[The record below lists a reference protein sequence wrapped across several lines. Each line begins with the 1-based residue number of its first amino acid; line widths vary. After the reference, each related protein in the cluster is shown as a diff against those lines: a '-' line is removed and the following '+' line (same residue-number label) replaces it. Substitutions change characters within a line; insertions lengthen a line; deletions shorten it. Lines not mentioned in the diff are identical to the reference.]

1 MLLKH
6 NENLWGPTYRDVKIR
21 FLLQGKI
28 ITTKG
33 GQIME
38 CDNGVRAFEIP
49 TSPCVVFRARFS
61 ASTGDFEQIQ
71 ID

>member
-1 MLLKH
+1 MKIYGDPLTGMLKLDFFYKA
-6 NENLWGPTYRDVKIR
+6 RS
-21 FLLQGKI
+21 

-33 GQIME
+33 WQIME